1 LPGLLSS
8 YLRAGLLLRLIW
20 PAEAPQGAAAATATA
35 RNGLKLDRSKYCSRR
50 AQLSIPLI

>member
-1 LPGLLSS
+1 LLGLLSS

-20 PAEAPQGAAAATATA
+20 PAEAPQGAAATATA